1 MRSKKGA
8 ETMYKHRIEYYDNQ
22 TEQYNVFYVYAKS
35 YREAIAIFRED
46 YSKDKYKIV
55 EVAKVYE
62 NHIDW
67 SKF

>member
-1 MRSKKGA
+1 MA
-8 ETMYKHRIEYYDNQ
+8 KHRIEYYDK
-22 TEQYNVFYVYAKS
+22 TEQYNGVFYVYAS
-35 YREAIAIFRED
+35 TYREAIAIFREE

-67 SKF
+67 SNF